1 MEALID
7 GSLLM
12 TEALVRSGTDVF
24 IGYPITPANN
34 LYAYAGKRFK
44 TFLAA
49 PDEITTMQW
58 MCGFSSAGRLP
69 VTATSFPGF
78 ALMLESINLAY
89 MMELPMVIVLVQRLG
104 PSTGTATSG
113 AQGDLSL
120 LRGMLSGGYSLPVIS
135 TSSAT
140 DCWEMTEHAVK
151 TAVKLRT
158 PVVLLTSKEEVMT
171 QFSFDMKNL
180 KSILPVE
187 WKFHNSEETYFSYKR
202 NENLIPEFL
211 PVGNGKQQVRLTGS
225 THNEKGILEGL
236 SPDALENTRRIHEKI
251 IKNINAFIHYEL
263 HEEADAK
270 ILLVSYGITANA
282 TREAARTLHNKEGLP
297 VSLMI
302 PKTLV
307 PIPDI
312 YPEVIKAYKNVVIAE
327 ENHTG
332 QFKELLFGTNVPD
345 NIHSVNKIGDMI
357 DPSEIVEEVK
367 KHG

>member
-1 MEALID
+1 
-7 GSLLM
+7 M
-12 TEALVRSGTDVF
+12 TEALVRSGADVF
-24 IGYPITPANN
+24 VGYPITPANN
-34 LYAYAGKRFK
+34 LYAYSGKRFK

-49 PDEITTMQW
+49 PDEITTLQW
-58 MCGFSSAGRLP
+58 MCGFSAAGRVP

-135 TSSAT
+135 TSSAS
-140 DCWEMTEHAVK
+140 DCWELTDCAVK

-171 QFSFDMKNL
+171 QFSFDMNRL
-180 KSILPVE
+180 NSIKPVE
-187 WKFHNSEETYFSYKR
+187 RKFYEGEETYFPYKR
-202 NENLIPEFL
+202 DEKLVPEFL
-211 PVGNGKQQVRLTGS
+211 PVGSSKHQVRFTGS

-236 SPDALENTRRIHEKI
+236 SPEALENTRKIHEKI
-251 IKNINAFIHYEL
+251 EKNIDSFLQYEL
-263 HEEADAK
+263 DEGADAK
-270 ILLVSYGITANA
+270 TLLISYGITANA
-282 TREAARTLHNKEGLP
+282 TREAARTLYNEGMP
-297 VSLMI
+297 ISLMI
-302 PKTLV
+302 PKTL
-307 PIPDI
+307 IPTPGI
-312 YPEVIKAYKNVVIAE
+312 YLRVIKPYKNVVIAE

-332 QFKELLFGTNVPD
+332 QLRQLLFGADVPENVY
-345 NIHSVNKIGDMI
+345 SVNNIGNMI
-357 DPSEIVEEVK
+357 DPSEIIEEVK